1 MRLERDAAL
10 IRFRSARVASLATTR
25 PSGAPHVVPVT
36 FAVVDEVIFTM
47 VDSKPKTT
55 TALQRLDNI
64 TANPHVS
71 MLVDHYEEDWTALW
85 WVRVDGSATVSSED
99 DDLAIARSCLQEK
112 YSQYRDQPP
121 PGPAIRIEIT
131 AVSSWEWTR

>member
-10 IRFRSARVASLATTR
+10 IRFGSARVASLATTR

-36 FAVVDEVIFTM
+36 FAVADEVVYTM

-55 TALQRLDNI
+55 TALQRLENI
-64 TANPHVS
+64 AANPRVS
-71 MLVDHYEEDWTALW
+71 LLVEHYEEDWTALW
-85 WVRVDGSATVSSED
+85 WVRVDGHATVSSGD
-99 DDLAIARSCLQEK
+99 DDLAVARSRLQDK

-121 PGPAIRIEIT
+121 AGPAIRIEIT
-131 AVSSWEWTR
+131 GVSSWKWSR